1 MKVDDSVRI
10 IGGKSKGF
18 EGVITSLNN
27 VFIMV
32 RFTKDKKQT
41 PLFAEVSKK
50 VKRIYLEVIEPP
62 PIEMPKDTDLKHVDN
77 LEEPTQN
84 IFDTIDEHIASHSTF
99 LPQNQDKV
107 IKDVIEE
114 VKEEVKEEPAEQV
127 ASLLKPPYMV
137 NENNVKEPAMTMDD
151 AINYRDDNVK
161 LTYKMDAMMM
171 FQNKACQEIG
181 DLKFE
186 IKQLKEQ
193 LDDSVCLDKI
203 EELKKIINSI

>member
-114 VKEEVKEEPAEQV
+114 VK
-127 ASLLKPPYMV
+127 PPYMV